1 MMGWKNLFLLSFL
14 IGTIFLSCGWAQEAK
29 LQEGEYTIGGIR
41 VEGADHLNPAAIVE
55 FSKLYVGKRIRIPGD
70 DIAKAIERLWKQ
82 QVFSFISIGVEKVV
96 DDKVFLVVR
105 VEERPRI
112 ARFAFRGVRK
122 NEADDLRE
130 KIPFIRGTIFTPEKQ
145 KHAERVIRNFFIQKG
160 YYMCKVEFEI
170 KPDTTI
176 SNGVL
181 ILMNIQKGPRIK
193 VKQIHFEGNRAFSDK
208 KLKRK
213 LKNTKE
219 KRFYRFWKRSKYV
232 SSKFQEDLERLISFY
247 NEYGYRDFQVLKD
260 SVRLLNGNQ
269 LEIYIQVEE
278 GRQYY
283 FGNITWIGNYK
294 YDATT
299 LDKVLQIEKGD
310 VYNVSLLERRLYM
323 DPNGMDVSSLYLNDG
338 YLFFRVEPVETSI
351 RGDTID
357 LEMRIFEGPQAT
369 NARVLVEGNTKTSDW
384 VILREIRTLPGDK
397 FSRALLIRSQ
407 RELANLNYFDP
418 QQMNVI
424 PQPDPEEG
432 TVDLKYVVA
441 EKPSDQIFLQGGWG
455 GNIRDAQGNII
466 SSGLLLTLGLT
477 LNNFATRKV
486 FKPKEWNP
494 IPAGDGQRLS
504 LNVQMN
510 GTGFQNYAISFTE
523 PWLGKYKPKSLG
535 ISANYSIQRSIFS
548 NYFISIF
555 GASVDLGLRMK
566 FPDDFFRS
574 YTSFNYRY
582 YVVKDASYVFSNF
595 TDGFINIFSISQ
607 TFDRTSIDAPIYPR
621 SGSLFVLSFETTPP
635 YSLILK
641 RNYTEMSA
649 EERYNLLEYYKI
661 NFRAGFY
668 LNPFGKFVIHPRMR
682 FGYLGSYSKAYGVSP
697 FQRFYLGG
705 DGLQGYNLDGRE
717 VIALRGYR
725 FPYIGDPFGSTIYDK
740 FTIEIRQA
748 LTLNPT
754 ATLWLQ
760 AFFEAGNAS
769 SDLFTFNPF
778 ELKRSVGAGIRIFM
792 PMFGLLGVD
801 YGYGFDP
808 VYYNG
813 APING
818 SNFHFMIGEQ
828 F

>member
-1 MMGWKNLFLLSFL
+1 MNRKLILYPLFFLLLCFYSTWSQL
-14 IGTIFLSCGWAQEAK
+14 HSIP
-29 LQEGEYTIGGIR
+29 EGEYRIGGIR
-41 VEGADHLNPAAIVE
+41 VEGAEYLSPAAIVE
-55 FSKLYVGKRIRIPGD
+55 FSKLYVGKTIRIPGEEVS
-70 DIAKAIERLWKQ
+70 KAIERLWKQ
-82 QVFSFISIGVEKVV
+82 QIFSFISIGVERVAGET
-96 DDKVFLVVR
+96 VFLVIR

-112 ARFAFRGVRK
+112 GRFSFRGIRK
-122 NEADDLRE
+122 KEADDLRE
-130 KIPFIRGTIFTPEKQ
+130 KVPFVRGTIFTPEKQ
-145 KHAERVIRNFFIQKG
+145 KHAERIVRNYFIQKG
-160 YYMCKVEFEI
+160 FYSCNVTFET
-170 KPDTTI
+170 KPDT
-176 SNGVL
+176 SMGNGVL
-181 ILMNIQKGPRIK
+181 ILMNIQKGPRVK
-193 VKQIHFEGNRAFSDK
+193 VKRIVVEGNTVFSDK
-208 KLKRK
+208 KIKKK

-232 SSKFQEDLERLISFY
+232 HSKFQEDLERLHSFY
-247 NEYGYRDFQVLKD
+247 NEHGYRDFVITKD
-260 SVRLLNGNQ
+260 TIRLINPRE
-269 LEIYIQVEE
+269 LEVYLEVEE
-278 GRQYY
+278 GRQYF
-283 FGNITWIGNYK
+283 FGNITWVGNYK

-299 LDKVLQIEKGD
+299 LNKILRIEKGD
-310 VYNVSLLERRLYM
+310 VYNTALLERRLYM

-338 YLFFRVEPVETSI
+338 YLFFHVDPVETSV

-369 NARVLVEGNTKTSDW
+369 NARVFVEGNTKTSDW

-397 FSRALLIRSQ
+397 FNRALLIRSQ
-407 RELANLNYFDP
+407 REIANLNYFDP

-455 GNIRDAQGNII
+455 GNIRDAQGNVI
-466 SSGLLLTLGLT
+466 SSGLLLTLGLS
-477 LNNFATRKV
+477 LNNFATRKL
-486 FKPKEWNP
+486 FKPRQWNP

-510 GTGFQNYAISFTE
+510 GTGFQNYAINFTE
-523 PWLGKYKPKSLG
+523 PWLGKFKPKSLG
-535 ISANYSIQRSIFS
+535 FSTNYSIQRSVFS
-548 NYFISIF
+548 DYYISIF
-555 GASVDLGLRMK
+555 GSSVDLGLRMK

-582 YVVKDASYVFSNF
+582 YAVRNAYYVFSNF
-595 TDGFINIFSISQ
+595 SDGFINIFSVTQ
-607 TFDRTSIDAPIYPR
+607 AFDRTSIDAPIYPR
-621 SGSLFVLSFETTPP
+621 SGSLFILSLEATPP
-635 YSLILK
+635 YSLLLK
-641 RNYTEMSA
+641 RNYSEMTP
-649 EERYNLLEYYKI
+649 RQKYNLLEYYKI

-682 FGYLGSYSKAYGVSP
+682 FGYMGAYSKSYGVSP

-705 DGLQGYNLDGRE
+705 DGLQGFNLDGRE

-725 FPYIGDPFGSTIYDK
+725 LPYIGDPFGSTIYNK

-760 AFFEAGNAS
+760 AFFEAGNAA
-769 SDLFTFNPF
+769 SDPFTFNPF
-778 ELKRSVGAGIRIFM
+778 ELKRSIGAGIRIFM

-801 YGYGFDP
+801 YGFGFDP